1 MKEFSNIRKTKR
13 SKILVELSRAFI
25 LYILYLC
32 VLPVMGL
39 MAAFYKKKLYSP
51 LNNSHEI
58 ELYIFN
64 TRYNLVKYLPLSRSI
79 LQRKIFLVG
88 IDLYDSKT
96 HIGSIPGVVS
106 LYGLRSLT
114 GIDHLSVEDTDN
126 EYMQHANAVYDIK
139 LCIRFLAALVFS
151 STRKVYLDR
160 LNLMG
165 VRFMNTTMENAVELI
180 KTKVKNRKKSNM
192 YFINADTLNKTYS
205 KSSLRRTLNKTPFVF
220 PDGSGIKMAC
230 NMMNMPLKQNVNGTD
245 MFPFICHM
253 AQKEGMKIFLY
264 GAKDGV
270 AKQMESRVL
279 KEFPNLQ
286 IVGAIN
292 GYDLHDNEVI
302 NMINYSEADI
312 VFVAKGAPLQEE
324 WIDTHSDQISAP
336 VIVGVGGLF
345 DFYSGNTLRAPIWMR
360 EIGLEWIYRLMQ
372 EPKRMWKRYIVGN
385 PLFLI
390 RTYLWNK
397 KQKQERMKK
406 YYETVAPKRTFS
418 FLPDIS
424 CMSHRFYPIGKRV
437 IDICVTSAATLL
449 LAPIMITVAIFIRA
463 ESKGAIL
470 FSQKRVGRDGKLFN
484 MYKFR
489 SMVQNAEALKK
500 ELSDTNE
507 SKDGVIFKMKDD
519 PRITKVGKFIR
530 KWSMDELPQL
540 FNVLK
545 GDMSLVGPRPPV
557 LSEVKEYASD
567 DLKRLHIVPGIT
579 CYWQI
584 SGRSEI
590 PFKQQ
595 VDLDKKYIR
604 TCCLWTDI
612 KILFATVPAVLA
624 KKGAY

>member
-1 MKEFSNIRKTKR
+1 M
-13 SKILVELSRAFI
+13 

-32 VLPVMGL
+32 VLPAMGL

-51 LNNSHEI
+51 LSNSHEI
-58 ELYIFN
+58 ELYVFN
-64 TRYNLVKYLPLSRSI
+64 TRFNLVKYLPLSRSI

-88 IDLYDSKT
+88 IDLYNNKT
-96 HIGSIPGVVS
+96 HIGAIPGVVS
-106 LYGLRSLT
+106 LYGLRSLS
-114 GIDHLSVEDTDN
+114 GIDHLSVEDTDS
-126 EYMQHANAVYDIK
+126 EYIEHANALYDMK
-139 LCIRFLAALVFS
+139 LCVRFLAALVFS

-165 VRFMNTTMENAVELI
+165 VRFMNTTMEDAVELI
-180 KTKVKNRKKSNM
+180 KTKVQSRKKSNM
-192 YFINADTLNKTYS
+192 YFINADTLNKAYN
-205 KSSLRRTLNKTPFVF
+205 KSSLRRVLNKTPFVF

-230 NMMNMPLKQNVNGTD
+230 NVRNMPLKQNVNGTD

-286 IVGAIN
+286 IVGAVN
-292 GYDLHDNEVI
+292 GYDLHDNEVV

-324 WIDTHSDQISAP
+324 WIDIHSEYITAP
-336 VIVGVGGLF
+336 VVVGVGGLF

-390 RTYLWNK
+390 RTYLWNN

-406 YYETVAPKRTFS
+406 YYETVAPKRRLS

-424 CMSHRFYPIGKRV
+424 CVSHRFYPIGKRV

-449 LAPIMITVAIFIRA
+449 LAPLMIAVAIFIRA

-470 FSQKRVGRDGKLFN
+470 FSQKRVGRDGKLFS

-489 SMVQNAEALKK
+489 SMVQNAEALKR

-530 KWSMDELPQL
+530 KWSIDELPQL

-545 GDMSLVGPRPPV
+545 GEMSLVGPRPP
-557 LSEVKEYASD
+557 LPSEVKEYTGD
-567 DLKRLHIVPGIT
+567 DLKRLHILPGIT

-595 VDLDKKYIR
+595 VVLDKEYIR
-604 TCCLWTDI
+604 TCCLWTDT
-612 KILFATVPAVLA
+612 KILFGTVSAVLA